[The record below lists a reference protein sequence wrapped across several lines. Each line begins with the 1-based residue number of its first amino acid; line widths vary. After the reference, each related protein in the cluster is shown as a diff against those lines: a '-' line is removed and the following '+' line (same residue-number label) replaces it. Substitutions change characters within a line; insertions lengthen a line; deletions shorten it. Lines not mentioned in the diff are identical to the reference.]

1 MTHMKEALL
10 EAALFV
16 LCTSLVIG
24 AATAPDVARESE
36 RTVEAAESELLS
48 DLLAEAPAEQHNA
61 VTRWVECASNSA
73 HARIAAAGLGDEDT
87 RVARTR
93 EAMQQQM
100 SRCGAPATL
109 STAG

>member
-1 MTHMKEALL
+1 MTHMKQALL

-48 DLLAEAPAEQHNA
+48 VLLAEAPVEQRAA

-73 HARIAAAGLGDEDT
+73 HARLAAARPGDEDV

-93 EAMQQQM
+93 EAMLRQM
-100 SRCGAPATL
+100 SRCGAPAAPAD
-109 STAG
+109 AG

>member
-1 MTHMKEALL
+1 MTYMKEALL

-36 RTVEAAESELLS
+36 RTVEVAQAELLS
-48 DLLAEAPAEQHNA
+48 DMLAQAPVEQRDD
-61 VTRWVECASNSA
+61 VERWVECASNT
-73 HARIAAAGLGDEDT
+73 ARARLVAARLGDEDA

-93 EAMQQQM
+93 EAMLHQM
-100 SRCGAPATL
+100 SRCGAPATAAN
-109 STAG
+109 AG